1 MFIPLLISLT
11 LAGVATLISFKV
23 TEEVE
28 HLGANL
34 IAILCLLLS
43 LCFAPLWLKGLIL
56 LFLLINHT
64 STAILLQ
71 ESRY

>member
-11 LAGVATLISFKV
+11 LAGIATLISSQV

-34 IAILCLLLS
+34 IVILCLLLS
-43 LCFAPLWLKGLIL
+43 LGFAPLWLKGLIL
-56 LFLLINHT
+56 LFLLIHHT
-64 STAILLQ
+64 SASVSSSENT
-71 ESRY
+71 